1 MYRPWGPHTASVRS
15 GRGFGDDEALTR
27 IGGNEVSDMTDL
39 SVESVIRS
47 ANDLLERIRNLDQMT
62 APGAASDPI
71 LVEIDA
77 GDLIDRVTMLR
88 IKSERIADPGKRANV
103 MSQLVALESARS
115 NLLRLFPALA
125 AVEAELKEIN
135 NALWDVENDIRQC
148 ETCSDFGP
156 RFIDLAR
163 TVYKNNDRRADLKR
177 KVNALTG
184 SRIVEEKSYEG
195 T

>member
-1 MYRPWGPHTASVRS
+1 VVAG
-15 GRGFGDDEALTR
+15 
-27 IGGNEVSDMTDL
+27 MT
-39 SVESVIRS
+39 V
-47 ANDLLERIRNLDQMT
+47 
-62 APGAASDPI
+62 PGAASNPI
-71 LVEIDA
+71 LIEIGA
-77 GDLIDRVTMLR
+77 GDLIDRVTILR
-88 IKSERIADPGKRANV
+88 IKSERIADSGKRANV

-135 NALWDVENDIRQC
+135 ETLWDVENAIRRC
-148 ETCSDFGP
+148 ETCGDFGP

-163 TVYKNNDRRADLKR
+163 TVHKNNDKRADLKR

-184 SRIVEEKSYEG
+184 SRIAEEKSYDG